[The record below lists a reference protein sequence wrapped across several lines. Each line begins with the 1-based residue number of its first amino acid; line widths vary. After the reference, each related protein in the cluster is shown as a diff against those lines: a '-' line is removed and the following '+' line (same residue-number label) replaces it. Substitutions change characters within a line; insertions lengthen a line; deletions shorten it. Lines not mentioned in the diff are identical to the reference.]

1 MSSKPCFKCLMTKP
15 LEDFYR
21 HAAMKDGRL
30 NKCIECTKA
39 AVRENRLNKIDHYRS
54 FDRGRASL
62 PHRVDARLK
71 YQQTEAFRLSHAT
84 SSKRWDVANAIRKR
98 AIIAV
103 NNAVRDTRL
112 QPQPCFVCGGVAQA
126 HHPAY
131 SAPLDVSWLCSAHHA
146 QLHAEHRDRLRT
158 LDQAA

>member
-54 FDRGRASL
+54 FDRGRANL

-71 YQQTEAFRLSHAT
+71 YQQTDAFRISCAIAN
-84 SSKRWDVANAIRKR
+84 KRWAVANAIRRQAQITVGNAIRDKR
-98 AIIAV
+98 L
-103 NNAVRDTRL
+103 T
-112 QPQPCFVCGGVAQA
+112 PQPCFVCGEKADA
-126 HHPAY
+126 HHPDY
-131 SAPLDVSWLCSAHHA
+131 SAPLAVSWLCRPHHA

>member
-1 MSSKPCFKCLMTKP
+1 MKCQSCMRS
-15 LEDFYR
+15 LEPSAFYASNQSR
-21 HAAMKDGRL
+21 CK
-30 NKCIECTKA
+30 ECVKA
-39 AVRENRLNKIDHYRS
+39 SVLENRLKNADYYKAYDRS
-54 FDRGRASL
+54 RANL
-62 PHRVDARLK
+62 PHRVKARLK
-71 YQQTEAFRLSHAT
+71 YQQTDAFRISHAVST
-84 SSKRWDVANAIRKR
+84 KRWDAANAIRKR

-103 NNAVRDTRL
+103 NNAVRDKRL

-146 QLHAEHRDRLRT
+146 QLHAEHRDRVRT

>member
-1 MSSKPCFKCLMTKP
+1 MSSKPCFKCLLTKP
-15 LEDFYR
+15 LEAFYR

-39 AVRENRLNKIDHYRS
+39 AVRENRLNKIDYYRS
-54 FDRGRASL
+54 FDRGRANL

-71 YQQTEAFRLSHAT
+71 YQQTDAFRISCAIAN
-84 SSKRWDVANAIRKR
+84 KRWQVANAIRR
-98 AIIAV
+98 QAQIAV
-103 NNAVRDTRL
+103 SNAIRDKRL
-112 QPQPCFVCGGVAQA
+112 ASQPCFVCGAKADA
-126 HHPAY
+126 HHPDY
-131 SAPLDVSWLCSAHHA
+131 SAPLAVSWLCRSHHA